1 MRRLALLLKEKY
13 GLVHVPS
20 PKKAER
26 WLSQTSSRINEGAP
40 PEAAGIEAARGIF
53 THEFKPHAV
62 YAGRPVEEIL
72 AAGEEGGEGVSSGN
86 P

>member
-26 WLSQTSSRINEGAP
+26 WRSRARSRIDEGAP
-40 PEAAGIEAARGIF
+40 PEAAGIEAARQIF
-53 THEFKPHAV
+53 THEYKPHAV

-72 AAGEEGGEGVSSGN
+72 RAGEEGAGEEG
-86 P
+86 